1 MPFKK
6 NLPTGIGR
14 REFIALIA
22 SMMAISA
29 LAIDTML
36 PAFGAM
42 SADFG
47 LIGANAN
54 HIQWVIYAFM
64 TGFSFAQLFYGAMA
78 DYWGRKP
85 IVLIG
90 VAIFSLATL
99 GAALA
104 PNFTVLLVM
113 RVFQGIG
120 MAAMRVLST
129 TIVRDTFSGADMSRV
144 SSMIMMVFILVPVFA
159 PTLGQALL
167 FGFSWH
173 SIFWVLLVFGL
184 ALSTW
189 FMRRMPETLKPEFRR
204 PISIHTLL
212 DSLRQCV
219 RSRTTLG
226 YATATGLMY
235 GVLMTYLGSSEQIF
249 QRNVYGLNERFALL
263 FGAVAMFMGGAAFI
277 NSRWVG
283 KLGVRRMAH
292 TALLVFVGLSGLLVI
307 VSLIFSG
314 KPPLM
319 LFVPMLAGCLFC
331 FSLMMPNFNAI
342 SMEPLRAIA
351 GSASSWTGF
360 YTSFM
365 GAMIGNLI
373 GQMFNGTVLPLAVG
387 YFLIGLLVLW
397 IIYRTEGRL
406 WLRTPFKVV

>member
-1 MPFKK
+1 MPFQK
-6 NLPTGIGR
+6 NLPAGIGR
-14 REFIALIA
+14 REFIWLIA

-47 LIGANAN
+47 LTGENAN

-85 IVLIG
+85 IVLLG
-90 VAIFSLATL
+90 VVIFSLATL

-104 PNFTVLLVM
+104 PNFMVLLIM
-113 RVFQGIG
+113 RALQGVG
-120 MAAMRVLST
+120 MAAMRVLSA

-144 SSMIMMVFILVPVFA
+144 MSMIMMVFILVPVFA

-167 FGFSWH
+167 LGFSWH
-173 SIFWVLLVFGL
+173 SIFWVLLLFGL
-184 ALSTW
+184 ALSVW

-204 PISIHTLL
+204 PISVHSVL

-226 YATATGLMY
+226 YSTATGLMY

-249 QRNVYGLNERFALL
+249 QRDVYGLNERFALM
-263 FGAVAMFMGGAAFI
+263 FGAIALFMGGAAFV
-277 NSRWVG
+277 NSHWVG
-283 KLGVRRMAH
+283 RLGIRRMAH
-292 TALLVFVGLSGLLVI
+292 TALVSFVGISGLLVLL
-307 VSLIFSG
+307 SWGFAG
-314 KPPLM
+314 KPPLW
-319 LFVPMLAGCLFC
+319 LFAPLLAGCLFC

-351 GSASSWTGF
+351 GSASSWLGF

-365 GAMIGNLI
+365 GAMIGSLI
-373 GQMFNGTVLPLAVG
+373 GQMFDGTVLPLALG
-387 YFLIGLLVLW
+387 YFVMGLLVLW
-397 IIYRTEGRL
+397 IVVRTEGRL
-406 WLRTPFKVV
+406 WLLGRV

>member
-1 MPFKK
+1 MSFQK
-6 NLPTGIGR
+6 NLPSGIGR
-14 REFIALIA
+14 REFILLIA

-47 LIGANAN
+47 LTGESAN

-64 TGFSFAQLFYGAMA
+64 TGFSFAQLCYGAMA

-85 IVLIG
+85 IVLLG
-90 VAIFSLATL
+90 VVIFSLATL

-104 PNFTVLLVM
+104 PNFTVLLIM
-113 RVFQGIG
+113 RVLQGVG
-120 MAAMRVLST
+120 MAAMRVLSA

-144 SSMIMMVFILVPVFA
+144 MSMIMMVFILVPVFA

-167 FGFSWH
+167 LGFSWH

-184 ALSTW
+184 VLSAW

-204 PISIHTLL
+204 PISVHTLL

-226 YATATGLMY
+226 YSTATGLMY
-235 GVLMTYLGSSEQIF
+235 GVLMSYLGSSEQIF
-249 QRNVYGLNERFALL
+249 QRDVYGLNEQFALM
-263 FGAVAMFMGGAAFI
+263 FGAIALFMGIASFV
-277 NSRWVG
+277 NSHWVAKMG
-283 KLGVRRMAH
+283 IRRMAH
-292 TALLVFVGLSGLLVI
+292 TALVCFVAISGTLVLLSLL
-307 VSLIFSG
+307 FSG
-314 KPPLM
+314 KPPLW
-319 LFVPMLAGCLFC
+319 LFAPLLAGCLFC

-351 GSASSWTGF
+351 GSASSWLGF

-365 GAMIGNLI
+365 GAMIGSFV
-373 GQMFNGTVLPLAVG
+373 GQMFNGTVLPLAIG
-387 YFLIGLLVLW
+387 YFLTGVLVLW
-397 IIYRTEGRL
+397 IVVRTEGRL
-406 WLRTPFKVV
+406 LLRA